1 MKKILTLML
10 VLMLVF
16 SLTLVGCTS
25 PASEEPTEETDAP
38 AEDAETNEENEGD
51 EEAEETTEETKTLV
65 FARSGDSVG
74 LDPANVTDGES
85 IYVTGNIFDTLLAYE
100 MDNTNVV
107 PALATDWKT
116 IDDEDKV
123 WELTLREG
131 VKFHDG
137 TDFNAEAVKFNFD
150 RWMNED
156 NEYRHA
162 GENFGYYVYMFGGFP
177 GIIDE
182 VTVVDDYTVQIALN
196 SPSAPF
202 LNNLAMAPF
211 AIMSPDAIKEHGE
224 DVFKNPVGTGA
235 FEFVEW
241 IKDDKIV
248 LKKNENYWGEEPK
261 LDEIIFRTIPDNSAR
276 LLELQSGSIDMM
288 IGVSPDDAQIV
299 EDDPNLDL
307 YLRPSMNVGYL
318 ALNMDKK
325 PFDDVRVR
333 QAFNHAVNKEA
344 IINAF
349 YGGLAEPAK
358 NPLPPSLWGYNDSIE
373 PYEYNPEKAK
383 ELLAEAGYPDG
394 FETTL
399 WAMPVARP
407 YMPQPKEIATALQQQ
422 FAAIGVT
429 AEIVTMDWATY
440 LDETGKGAHDTALL
454 GWTGDNGDPDNF
466 IYVLLDK
473 DNATEADAGNIAFYR
488 SDELHDLLIKAQQDP
503 DQANRVEY
511 YMEAQEVIH
520 DDAPWV
526 PLVHSTPPIAASKAV
541 SGFVPHPTGS
551 ETTFWNI
558 DINK

>member
-1 MKKILTLML
+1 MKKMLALML
-10 VLMLVF
+10 LLLLVF
-16 SLTLVGCTS
+16 SFALTGCSST
-25 PASEEPTEETDAP
+25 PADEPATDETTDEVTDDTTDADASEDDAVVEE
-38 AEDAETNEENEGD
+38 EK
-51 EEAEETTEETKTLV
+51 KTLV

-74 LDPANVTDGES
+74 LDPSNVTDGES
-85 IYVTGNIFDTLLAYE
+85 IYVTGNILDTLLAYE
-100 MDNTNVV
+100 IDNTNVV
-107 PALATDWKT
+107 PALATEWKT
-116 IDDEDKV
+116 IDEENKV
-123 WELTLREG
+123 WELKLREG

-162 GENFGYYVYMFGGFP
+162 GENFEYYSYMFGGFP
-177 GIIDE
+177 GIVKEVRAVDE
-182 VTVVDDYTVQIALN
+182 YTVQIELN

-211 AIMSPDAIKEHGE
+211 GIMSPAAIQEYGE
-224 DVFKNPVGTGA
+224 NIFKNPVGTGP
-235 FEFVEW
+235 FNFKEW
-241 IKDDKIV
+241 IKDDRIV
-248 LKKNENYWGEEPK
+248 LEKNADYWGEEPK

-276 LLELQSGSIDMM
+276 LLELQSGSIVMM

-299 EDDPNLDL
+299 EDDSNLDL

-318 ALNMDKK
+318 ALNMDKE

-333 QAFNHAVNKEA
+333 QAFNYAVNKEVL
-344 IINAF
+344 IDAF

-422 FAAIGVT
+422 FAAIGVK

-440 LDETGKGAHDTALL
+440 LDKTGEGEHDTALL

-473 DNATEADAGNIAFYR
+473 DNAVKGGAGNIAFYR

-503 DQANRVEY
+503 IQENRVGY
-511 YMEAQEVIH
+511 YKEAQQIIH

-526 PLVHSTPPIAASKAV
+526 PLVHSTPPIAANKAV
-541 SGFVPHPTGS
+541 TGFVPHPTGS